1 MTQAK
6 QSQTDETLRA
16 LIRAAQAPMALISGQ
31 LDVLQANAAFRRA
44 VPLQEGP
51 EGMSSLSHP
60 GLTPEAL
67 TPDML
72 PLTTTTPGT
81 PGQFLTWRITPLAP
95 DLYLV
100 ELPPH
105 QAGER
110 PRFYS
115 QMRSLARTTQSPVI
129 FCTPDQRIR
138 WINPACEKITGYST
152 HEARGRK
159 PSEILQSAHMDPEGT
174 ARITRAMSAQ
184 KPVTAELLNRT
195 RSGQEYWQ
203 MLDVTPLHG
212 PGGQLEGYVAIHTD
226 ITPLKREAE
235 QNANSARLG
244 RIIEESLHEIYVFDS
259 RTLAFSEVNRGARE
273 NLGYSMAELAQMTP
287 VDIKPDFDEETF
299 RKMVQ
304 PLTSGAQSILRFK
317 TRHRRR
323 NGSCYPAEITLQLM
337 VDDQP
342 WFVAMVEDSTQRDA
356 SQQAAE
362 TSHARLEAA
371 VEALPDGFVYFDADD
386 RLVLANARYREIY
399 ADSAPAIRK
408 GARFE
413 DILRYGL
420 DRGQYEEARGNE
432 DAWLR
437 TRLEHH
443 RQKSVSM
450 RQRLGNGRI
459 LQIYERE
466 TPDGGRVGLRV
477 DVTELDEARTRAEA
491 ANAAKSAFLANMSHE
506 IRTPMNGILGMLQ
519 LLSETPLDA
528 EQAEMLDTAETS
540 AEGLLSILNDILD
553 LARIEAGK
561 EHLDIAPFA
570 PALVLQQVAALHR
583 VVAESKGVAL
593 VLSLEPGTE
602 ATRLGDARR
611 VGQILHNLC
620 GNALKF
626 TEAGQVQ
633 LRAGI
638 TAGGELRLE
647 VHDSGIGMTPE
658 ELQRVQGKFE
668 QADNSATRAFG
679 GTGLGLAIVSEL
691 VALMKGRLGMRSQP
705 GQGTVVTVDL
715 PLEPASQHDLDQ
727 AAAPA
732 APAAQAG
739 QDTSAS
745 SSPCPLRI
753 LVAEDNATNRLILG
767 KMLSKMGHEVVLC
780 NDGAEAVS
788 AWQPGAFDCLLLDI
802 SMPNLS
808 GIEALHAIRKQGPGQ
823 DQSAPPAY
831 AITAHTMPDQVEALL
846 REGFDGVLSK
856 PIHAEDLSRAL
867 SGGLPTAATPS
878 LPARGHRDLR
888 SG

>member
-16 LIRAAQAPMALISGQ
+16 LIQAAQAPMALISGQ
-31 LDVLQANAAFRRA
+31 LEVLQANAAFRRA
-44 VPLQEGP
+44 VPLQDGP
-51 EGMSSLSHP
+51 KGLSFAARPPIAP
-60 GLTPEAL
+60 GTLV
-67 TPDML
+67 PDMPPRIATRPG
-72 PLTTTTPGT
+72 PL
-81 PGQFLTWRITPLAP
+81 GQMLSWRITPVAA

-100 ELPPH
+100 ELPSQH
-105 QAGER
+105 HGQR
-110 PRFYS
+110 HRFYA
-115 QMRSLARTTQSPVI
+115 QMRSLAKVSQSPVI

-152 HEARGRK
+152 REARGRK
-159 PSEILQSAHMDPEGT
+159 PSEILQSAHMDPKGT

-195 RSGQEYWQ
+195 RDGQEYWQ
-203 MLDVTPLHG
+203 MLDITPLHG

-226 ITPLKREAE
+226 ITPLKQQAE
-235 QNANSARLG
+235 QQANSARLG
-244 RIIEESLHEIYVFDS
+244 RIIEESLHEIYVIDPE
-259 RTLAFSEVNRGARE
+259 TLTFSEVNRGARE
-273 NLGYSMAELAQMTP
+273 NLGYSMAELKEMTP
-287 VDIKPDFDEETF
+287 MDITPGLTAEMF
-299 RKMVQ
+299 RNTASSLV
-304 PLTSGAQSILRFK
+304 SGTRSALRFK
-317 TRHRRR
+317 IRHRRR
-323 NGSCYPAEITLQLM
+323 DGSTYPAEVTLQMM
-337 VDDQP
+337 VDEQP
-342 WFVAMVEDSTQRDA
+342 WFVAMIQDTTEQDA
-356 SQQAAE
+356 SRRAAE
-362 TSHARLEAA
+362 MAHARLVAA
-371 VEALPDGFVYFDADD
+371 VEALPDGFVYYDADD

-420 DRGQYEEARGNE
+420 ERGQYEEARGNE

-437 TRLEHH
+437 TRLEQH
-443 RQKSVSM
+443 RRESVSM
-450 RQRLGNGRI
+450 RQKLGNGRI

-477 DVTELDEARTRAEA
+477 DVTELDEARARAEA

-519 LLSETPLDA
+519 LLSETPLEA
-528 EQAEMLDTAETS
+528 EQAEMLETAETS
-540 AEGLLSILNDILD
+540 AQGLLSILNDILD

-561 EHLDIAPFA
+561 EQLDRAPFV
-570 PALVLQQVAALHR
+570 PALVLQQVASLHR
-583 VVAESKGVAL
+583 VVAESKGVSLAL
-593 VLSLEPGTE
+593 CLGPGTDV
-602 ATRLGDARR
+602 ARLGDARR

-626 TEAGQVQ
+626 TQVGEVE
-633 LRAGI
+633 LGAEI
-638 TAGGELRLE
+638 TPEDSLRLK
-647 VHDSGIGMTPE
+647 VRDSGIGMTPE

-668 QADNSATRAFG
+668 QADNSTTRAFG

-691 VALMKGRLGMRSQP
+691 VALMKGRLEMQSTP
-705 GQGTVVTVDL
+705 GQGTVVTIDL
-715 PLEPASQHDLDQ
+715 PLEPASQGDLDL

-732 APAAQAG
+732 TTATDTE
-739 QDTSAS
+739 QDAEQSPP
-745 SSPCPLRI
+745 PCPLRI
-753 LVAEDNATNRLILG
+753 LVAEDNATNRLIIG
-767 KMLSKMGHEVVLC
+767 KMLTRMGHEAVLC

-788 AWQPGAFDCLLLDI
+788 AWQPDAFDCLLLDI

-808 GIEALHAIRKQGPGQ
+808 GIEALHEIRKQVREL

-831 AITAHTMPDQVEALL
+831 AVTAHTMPDQVEALL

-856 PIHAEDLSRAL
+856 PIHAEDLSRVL
-867 SGGLPTAATPS
+867 CSIPS
-878 LPARGHRDLR
+878 PFPPAPAHKGLR